1 MNRHNLTA
9 QELIAKTQGYEGI
22 QAGIV
27 DLHTVLD
34 GPSYRAA
41 DQESW
46 QDDHDEKAVCWLPGA
61 RSLLV
66 LAMHHPPDQPQLDW
80 FERGN
85 TAGNRRLQ
93 QISGELATWLLR
105 AHRVHAQPLPYQL
118 EMGGVFLKDAAVMA
132 GLGVIGKNNLLL
144 HPQWGPSLR
153 LRAVLIQD
161 KLPPTTPLSDFNPC
175 QGCDEPCLSACPQ
188 EAFGAGRY
196 RRASCMPRLDQDR
209 DNSVDSGRTNK
220 KGRPIMITKWCRR
233 CELACI
239 AGEY

>member
-1 MNRHNLTA
+1 MSRHHLAA
-9 QELIAKTQGYEGI
+9 QELIAKAQQYEGI

-27 DLHTVLD
+27 DVNTVLD

-41 DQESW
+41 DQKHW
-46 QDDHDEKAVCWLPGA
+46 QDDHDEKAVSWLPGA

-66 LAMHHPPDQPQLDW
+66 MAMHHPPDQPQLDW

-93 QISGELATWLLR
+93 RISGELVNWLLQ

-118 EMGGVFLKDAAVMA
+118 VMGGVFLKDAAVMA

-153 LRAVLIQD
+153 LRALLIQD
-161 KLPPTTPLSDFNPC
+161 KLPSSAPLSDFNPC
-175 QGCDEPCLSACPQ
+175 QGCGEPCRSACPQ
-188 EAFGAGRY
+188 DAFGSGRY
-196 RRASCMPRLDQDR
+196 LRTDCMKRLDQDR
-209 DNSVDSGRTNK
+209 DNSEDTGQTNK
-220 KGRPIMITKWCRR
+220 KGNPVMLTKWCRR

-239 AGEY
+239 AGEH